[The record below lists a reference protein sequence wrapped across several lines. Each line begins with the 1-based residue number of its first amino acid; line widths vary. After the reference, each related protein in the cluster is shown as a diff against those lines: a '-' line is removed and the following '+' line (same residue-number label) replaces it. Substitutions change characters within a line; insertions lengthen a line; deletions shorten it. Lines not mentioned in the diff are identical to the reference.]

1 MSVVHLEKKSW
12 NSYNKRT
19 QNNCVKGGKM
29 LMNKTREK
37 FVQQKVAGTYVL
49 TGSLHSGK
57 TSTAKIFARA
67 VNCLN
72 PINEEPCNECEICI
86 DTLNDNIMDIVEIDA
101 ASNNSVDDIRELRE
115 SVKYTPS
122 KAKYK
127 VYIIDEV
134 HMLSQGAFNALLKTL
149 EEPPSYVIFIL
160 ATTEPHKIPATILS
174 RCQRFDFKRVSSKDI
189 ADRMSYICEKENI
202 QAEDKALSLIARN
215 SQGALRDALSILDQ
229 CMSFGNDKIEYN
241 DVIELLGTVNID
253 ELFQLS
259 QSIIDEDTK
268 KSLQILNEFIIWGK
282 DIRNLINDLIDHF
295 RNLMVCKVS
304 KDLDEII
311 SLPEESIERLKEQSK
326 TININDLIR
335 ILNILSETQDSM
347 KSSSNTRILAEV
359 TMMKIAQPMFDESKE
374 ALIKR
379 IENLEKII
387 ESGNIKVV
395 TVQNESEINTV
406 PQRVQVDE
414 PQERK
419 EDIVYEEVKS
429 EDVKLVESSWKK
441 VIQKIKEDKKLSI
454 AALLREVSSFNVK
467 DNILYLIFNDNF
479 SFARSR
485 LNSKETIDY
494 IESIIRE
501 ILNRSFNIQIY
512 LKSEVTSLNLQEE
525 VTKVDKGLE
534 ILEDIVN
541 KDILEIKDSIEK

>member
-1 MSVVHLEKKSW
+1 MHKALYRVYRPKTFEDVVGQEHIVKTLKNQIK
-12 NSYNKRT
+12 
-19 QNNCVKGGKM
+19 NNNIGHAYLFSG
-29 LMNKTREK
+29 TR
-37 FVQQKVAGTYVL
+37 GT
-49 TGSLHSGK
+49 GK

-259 QSIIDEDTK
+259 QYIIDEDTK

-419 EDIVYEEVKS
+419 EDVVYEEVKS

-441 VIQKIKEDKKLSI
+441 VVQKIKEDKKLSI

-512 LKSEVTSLNLQEE
+512 LKSEVASLNLQEE
-525 VTKVDKGLE
+525 GTKIDKGVE

>member
-1 MSVVHLEKKSW
+1 MHKALYRVYRPKTFEDVVGQEHIVKTLKNQIK
-12 NSYNKRT
+12 
-19 QNNCVKGGKM
+19 NNNIGHAYLFSG
-29 LMNKTREK
+29 TR
-37 FVQQKVAGTYVL
+37 GT
-49 TGSLHSGK
+49 GK

-429 EDVKLVESSWKK
+429 EDVKLVESSWNK

>member
-1 MSVVHLEKKSW
+1 MHKALYRVYRPKTFGDVVGQEHIVKTLKNQIK
-12 NSYNKRT
+12 
-19 QNNCVKGGKM
+19 NNNIGHAYLFSG
-29 LMNKTREK
+29 TR
-37 FVQQKVAGTYVL
+37 GT
-49 TGSLHSGK
+49 GK

-189 ADRMSYICEKENI
+189 ASRMSYICKKENI
-202 QAEDKALSLIARN
+202 EAEEKALSLIARN

-229 CMSFGNDKIEYN
+229 CMSFGNEKIEYN

-253 ELFQLS
+253 ELFELS
-259 QSIIDEDTK
+259 QSIIDENTK
-268 KSLQILNEFIIWGK
+268 KSLEILNEFIIWGK

-304 KDLDEII
+304 KDLYEII
-311 SLPEESIERLKEQSK
+311 SLPEESIERLKEQSQYV
-326 TININDLIR
+326 NINDLIR

-359 TMMKIAQPMFDESKE
+359 TIMKIAQPMFDESKE

-379 IENLEKII
+379 IENLEEKI
-387 ESGNIKVV
+387 ESGNIKVS
-395 TVQNESEINTV
+395 TVQIEQSKDVKSQIIEDDKVEEN
-406 PQRVQVDE
+406 
-414 PQERK
+414 K
-419 EDIVYEEVKS
+419 EDVAYEEVKS
-429 EDVKLVESSWKK
+429 EDVRLVESSWKK
-441 VIQKIKEDKKLSI
+441 VTQKIKDDRKLSI
-454 AALLREVSSFNVK
+454 AALLKEVNTFNVK

-485 LNSKETIDY
+485 LNSKDTIEY
-494 IESIIRE
+494 VESIIRE
-501 ILNRSFNIQIY
+501 VLNRSFNIQIY
-512 LKSEVTSLNLQEE
+512 LKSEVASLNLSETINKADE
-525 VTKVDKGLE
+525 GEE
-534 ILEDIVN
+534 ILKNIVN

>member
-1 MSVVHLEKKSW
+1 MHKALYRVYRPKTFGDVVGQEHIVKTLKNQIK
-12 NSYNKRT
+12 
-19 QNNCVKGGKM
+19 NNNIGHAYLFSG
-29 LMNKTREK
+29 TR
-37 FVQQKVAGTYVL
+37 GT
-49 TGSLHSGK
+49 GK

-189 ADRMSYICEKENI
+189 ASRMSYICKKENI
-202 QAEDKALSLIARN
+202 EAEEKALSLIARN

-229 CMSFGNDKIEYN
+229 CMSFGNEKIEYN

-253 ELFQLS
+253 ELFELS
-259 QSIIDEDTK
+259 QSIIDENTK
-268 KSLQILNEFIIWGK
+268 KSLEILNEFIIWGK

-311 SLPEESIERLKEQSK
+311 SLPEESIERLKEQSQNV
-326 TININDLIR
+326 NINDLIR

-441 VIQKIKEDKKLSI
+441 VTQKIKDDRKLSI
-454 AALLREVSSFNVK
+454 AALLKEVNTFNVK

-485 LNSKETIDY
+485 LNSKDTIEY
-494 IESIIRE
+494 VESIIRE
-501 ILNRSFNIQIY
+501 VLNRSFNIQIY
-512 LKSEVTSLNLQEE
+512 LKSEVASLNLSETINKADE
-525 VTKVDKGLE
+525 GEE
-534 ILEDIVN
+534 ILKNIVN

>member
-1 MSVVHLEKKSW
+1 MHKALYRVYRPKTFEDVVGQEHIVKTLKNQIK
-12 NSYNKRT
+12 
-19 QNNCVKGGKM
+19 NNNIGHAYLFSG
-29 LMNKTREK
+29 TR
-37 FVQQKVAGTYVL
+37 GT
-49 TGSLHSGK
+49 GK

-541 KDILEIKDSIEK
+541 KDILGIKDSIEK

>member
-1 MSVVHLEKKSW
+1 MHKALYRVYRPKTFEDVVGQEHIVKTLKNQIK
-12 NSYNKRT
+12 
-19 QNNCVKGGKM
+19 NNNIGHAYLFSG
-29 LMNKTREK
+29 TR
-37 FVQQKVAGTYVL
+37 GT
-49 TGSLHSGK
+49 GK

-395 TVQNESEINTV
+395 TVQNESEINTS

>member
-1 MSVVHLEKKSW
+1 MHKALYRVYRPKTFGDVVGQEHIVKTLKNQIK
-12 NSYNKRT
+12 
-19 QNNCVKGGKM
+19 NNNIGHAYLFSG
-29 LMNKTREK
+29 TR
-37 FVQQKVAGTYVL
+37 GT
-49 TGSLHSGK
+49 GK

-189 ADRMSYICEKENI
+189 ASRMSYICKKENI
-202 QAEDKALSLIARN
+202 EAEEKALSLIARN

-229 CMSFGNDKIEYN
+229 CMSFGNEKIEYN

-253 ELFQLS
+253 ELFELS
-259 QSIIDEDTK
+259 QSIIDENTK
-268 KSLQILNEFIIWGK
+268 KSLEILNEFVIWGK

-311 SLPEESIERLKEQSK
+311 SLPEESIERLKEQSQNV
-326 TININDLIR
+326 NINDLIR

-359 TMMKIAQPMFDESKE
+359 TIMKIAQPMFDESKE

-379 IENLEKII
+379 IENLEEKI
-387 ESGNIKVV
+387 ESGNIKVS
-395 TVQNESEINTV
+395 TVQI
-406 PQRVQVDE
+406 E
-414 PQERK
+414 PSKDVKSQIIEHDKVEENK
-419 EDIVYEEVKS
+419 EDVVYEEVKS
-429 EDVKLVESSWKK
+429 EDVRLVESSWKK
-441 VIQKIKEDKKLSI
+441 ITQKIKDDRKLSI
-454 AALLREVSSFNVK
+454 AALLKEVNTFNVK

-485 LNSKETIDY
+485 LNSKDTIEY
-494 IESIIRE
+494 VESVIRE
-501 ILNRSFNIQIY
+501 VLNRSFNIQIY
-512 LKSEVTSLNLQEE
+512 LKSEVASLNLSETSNKADE
-525 VTKVDKGLE
+525 GEE
-534 ILEDIVN
+534 ILKNIVN

>member
-1 MSVVHLEKKSW
+1 MHKALYRVYRPKTFGDVVGQEHIVKTLKNQIK
-12 NSYNKRT
+12 
-19 QNNCVKGGKM
+19 NNNIGHAYLFSG
-29 LMNKTREK
+29 TR
-37 FVQQKVAGTYVL
+37 GT
-49 TGSLHSGK
+49 GK

-189 ADRMSYICEKENI
+189 ASRMSYICKKENI
-202 QAEDKALSLIARN
+202 EAEEKALSLIARN

-229 CMSFGNDKIEYN
+229 CMSFGNEKIEYN

-253 ELFQLS
+253 ELFELS
-259 QSIIDEDTK
+259 QSIIDENTK
-268 KSLQILNEFIIWGK
+268 KSLEVLNEFIIWGK

-311 SLPEESIERLKEQSK
+311 SLPEESIERLKEQSQNV
-326 TININDLIR
+326 NINDLIR

-359 TMMKIAQPMFDESKE
+359 TIMKIAQPMFDESKE

-379 IENLEKII
+379 IENLEEKI
-387 ESGNIKVV
+387 ESGNIKVS
-395 TVQNESEINTV
+395 TVQIEQSKDVKSQIIEDDKVEEN
-406 PQRVQVDE
+406 
-414 PQERK
+414 K
-419 EDIVYEEVKS
+419 EDVAYEEVKS
-429 EDVKLVESSWKK
+429 EDVRLVESSWKK
-441 VIQKIKEDKKLSI
+441 VTQKIKDDRKLSI
-454 AALLREVSSFNVK
+454 AALLKEVNTFNVK

-485 LNSKETIDY
+485 LNSKDTIEY
-494 IESIIRE
+494 VESIIRE
-501 ILNRSFNIQIY
+501 VLNRSFNIQIY
-512 LKSEVTSLNLQEE
+512 LKSEVASLNLSETINKADE
-525 VTKVDKGLE
+525 GEE
-534 ILEDIVN
+534 ILKNIVN

>member
-1 MSVVHLEKKSW
+1 MHKALYRVYRPKTFEDVVGQEHIVKTLKNQIK
-12 NSYNKRT
+12 
-19 QNNCVKGGKM
+19 NNNIGHEYLFSG
-29 LMNKTREK
+29 TR
-37 FVQQKVAGTYVL
+37 GT
-49 TGSLHSGK
+49 GK

>member
-1 MSVVHLEKKSW
+1 MHKALYRVYRPKTFEDVVGQEHIVKTLKNQIK
-12 NSYNKRT
+12 
-19 QNNCVKGGKM
+19 NNNIGHAYLFSG
-29 LMNKTREK
+29 TR
-37 FVQQKVAGTYVL
+37 GT
-49 TGSLHSGK
+49 GK

-241 DVIELLGTVNID
+241 DVIELLGTLNID

-311 SLPEESIERLKEQSK
+311 SLPEESIERLKNQAEN
-326 TININDLIR
+326 ININDLIR

-512 LKSEVTSLNLQEE
+512 LKSEVTSLNLQEG

-541 KDILEIKDSIEK
+541 KDILEIKDSIER

>member
-1 MSVVHLEKKSW
+1 MHKALYRVYRPKTFEDVVGQEHIVKTLKNQIK
-12 NSYNKRT
+12 
-19 QNNCVKGGKM
+19 NNNIGHAYLFSG
-29 LMNKTREK
+29 TR
-37 FVQQKVAGTYVL
+37 GT
-49 TGSLHSGK
+49 GK

-395 TVQNESEINTV
+395 TVQNESEKNTT

>member
-1 MSVVHLEKKSW
+1 MHKALYRVYRPKTFEDVVGQEHIVKTLKNQIK
-12 NSYNKRT
+12 
-19 QNNCVKGGKM
+19 NNNIGHAYLFSG
-29 LMNKTREK
+29 TR
-37 FVQQKVAGTYVL
+37 GT
-49 TGSLHSGK
+49 GK

-395 TVQNESEINTV
+395 TVQSESETNIV
-406 PQRVQVDE
+406 PQNEQPDE

-419 EDIVYEEVKS
+419 EDVVYEEVKS

-441 VIQKIKEDKKLSI
+441 VVQKIKEDKKLSI

-512 LKSEVTSLNLQEE
+512 LKSEVASLNLQEE
-525 VTKVDKGLE
+525 GTKIDKGVE

>member
-1 MSVVHLEKKSW
+1 MVVKYMYQALYRKYRPSTFEDVNGQKNIIQTLS
-12 NSYNKRT
+12 NAIINNKLSHAYLFSGPR
-19 QNNCVKGGKM
+19 
-29 LMNKTREK
+29 
-37 FVQQKVAGTYVL
+37 GT
-49 TGSLHSGK
+49 GK
-57 TSTAKIFARA
+57 TSIAKIIAKVINCENRDGITPCNKC
-67 VNCLN
+67 VNCTQN
-72 PINEEPCNECEICI
+72 
-86 DTLNDNIMDIVEIDA
+86 TGDIIEIDA
-101 ASNNSVDDIRELRE
+101 ASNNGVDEIRELKNKINL
-115 SVKYTPS
+115 VPTFG
-122 KAKYK
+122 KYK
-127 VYIIDEV
+127 IYIIDEV
-134 HMLSQGAFNALLKTL
+134 HMLTISAFNALLKTL
-149 EEPPSYVIFIL
+149 EEPPKHVIFIL

-174 RCQRFDFKRVSSKDI
+174 RCQRFDFKRISSNDI

-229 CMSFGNDKIEYN
+229 CMSFWNDNTEYN

-253 ELFQLS
+253 ELFELS
-259 QSIIDEDTK
+259 QAIIDENTK

-311 SLPEESIERLKEQSK
+311 TLPEESIERLKKQSENV
-326 TININDLIR
+326 NINDLIR

-359 TMMKIAQPMFDESKE
+359 TMMKIAQPLFDESKE

>member
-1 MSVVHLEKKSW
+1 MHKALYRVYRPKTFEDVVGQEHIVKTLKNQIK
-12 NSYNKRT
+12 
-19 QNNCVKGGKM
+19 NNNIGHAYLFSG
-29 LMNKTREK
+29 TR
-37 FVQQKVAGTYVL
+37 GT
-49 TGSLHSGK
+49 GK

-72 PINEEPCNECEICI
+72 PINEEPCNECEICV

-189 ADRMSYICEKENI
+189 ANRMAYICEKENI
-202 QAEDKALSLIARN
+202 RAEEKALNLIARN

-229 CMSFGNDKIEYN
+229 CMSFGNEKIEYN

-253 ELFQLS
+253 ELFELS
-259 QSIIDEDTK
+259 QAIIGEDTK

-304 KDLDEII
+304 RELDEII
-311 SLPEESIERLKEQSK
+311 SLPEESIERLKEQAK

-359 TMMKIAQPMFDESKE
+359 TIMKIAQPMFDESKE

-379 IENLEKII
+379 IENLEQII
-387 ESGNIKVV
+387 ESGNIKIV
-395 TVQNESEINTV
+395 TVQGESGEGMKYDDE
-406 PQRVQVDE
+406 QVSN
-414 PQERK
+414 QEEK
-419 EDIVYEEVKS
+419 QDIVYEEVKS

-441 VIQKIKEDKKLSI
+441 IIQKIKDDKKPSI
-454 AALLREVSSFNVK
+454 YALLKEVSGFYIKENSLF
-467 DNILYLIFNDNF
+467 IIFNDNF

-485 LNSKETIDY
+485 LSSEETIKY
-494 IESIIRE
+494 VEQVIRE
-501 ILNRSFNIQIY
+501 VLNRSFHLKIY
-512 LKSEVTSLNLQEE
+512 LKSEIASMNLEETSSKSDEGE
-525 VTKVDKGLE
+525 E
-534 ILEDIVN
+534 ILKGIVEES
-541 KDILEIKDSIEK
+541 ILEVKDSIEK

>member
-1 MSVVHLEKKSW
+1 MHKALYRVYRPKTFGDVVGQEHIVKTLKNQIK
-12 NSYNKRT
+12 
-19 QNNCVKGGKM
+19 NNNIGHAYLFSG
-29 LMNKTREK
+29 TR
-37 FVQQKVAGTYVL
+37 GT
-49 TGSLHSGK
+49 GK

-189 ADRMSYICEKENI
+189 ASRMSYICKKENI
-202 QAEDKALSLIARN
+202 EAEEKALSLIARN

-229 CMSFGNDKIEYN
+229 CMSFGNEKIEYN

-253 ELFQLS
+253 ELFELS
-259 QSIIDEDTK
+259 QSIIDENTK
-268 KSLQILNEFIIWGK
+268 KSLEILNEFIIWGK

-311 SLPEESIERLKEQSK
+311 SLPEESIERLKEQSQYV
-326 TININDLIR
+326 NINDLIR

-359 TMMKIAQPMFDESKE
+359 TIMKIAQPMFDESKE

-379 IENLEKII
+379 IENLEEKI
-387 ESGNIKVV
+387 ESGNIKIS
-395 TVQNESEINTV
+395 TVQIEQSKDVKSQIIEDDKVEEN
-406 PQRVQVDE
+406 
-414 PQERK
+414 K
-419 EDIVYEEVKS
+419 EDVAYEEVKS
-429 EDVKLVESSWKK
+429 EDVRLVESSWKK
-441 VIQKIKEDKKLSI
+441 ITQKIKDDRKLSV
-454 AALLREVSSFNVK
+454 AALLKEVNTFNVK

-485 LNSKETIDY
+485 LNSKDTIEY
-494 IESIIRE
+494 VESIIRE
-501 ILNRSFNIQIY
+501 VLNRSFNIQIY
-512 LKSEVTSLNLQEE
+512 LKSEVASLNLSETINKADE
-525 VTKVDKGLE
+525 GEE
-534 ILEDIVN
+534 ILKNIVN

>member
-1 MSVVHLEKKSW
+1 MHKALYRVYRPKTFGDVVGQEHIVKTLKNQIK
-12 NSYNKRT
+12 
-19 QNNCVKGGKM
+19 NNNIGHAYLFSG
-29 LMNKTREK
+29 TR
-37 FVQQKVAGTYVL
+37 GT
-49 TGSLHSGK
+49 GK

-189 ADRMSYICEKENI
+189 ASRMSYICKKENI
-202 QAEDKALSLIARN
+202 EAEEKALSLIARN

-229 CMSFGNDKIEYN
+229 CMSFGNEKIEYN

-253 ELFQLS
+253 ELFELS
-259 QSIIDEDTK
+259 QSIIDENTK
-268 KSLQILNEFIIWGK
+268 KSLEILNEFIIWGK

-311 SLPEESIERLKEQSK
+311 SLPEESIERLKEQSQNV
-326 TININDLIR
+326 NINDLIR

-347 KSSSNTRILAEV
+347 KSSSNTRILAEA
-359 TMMKIAQPMFDESKE
+359 TIMKIAQPMFDESKE

-379 IENLEKII
+379 IENLEEKI
-387 ESGNIKVV
+387 ESGNIKVS
-395 TVQNESEINTV
+395 TVQIEQSKDVKSQIIEDNKVEEN
-406 PQRVQVDE
+406 
-414 PQERK
+414 K
-419 EDIVYEEVKS
+419 EDVAYEEVKS
-429 EDVKLVESSWKK
+429 EDVRLVESSWKK
-441 VIQKIKEDKKLSI
+441 VTQKIKDDRKLSI
-454 AALLREVSSFNVK
+454 AALLKEVNTFNVK

-485 LNSKETIDY
+485 LNSKDTIEY
-494 IESIIRE
+494 VESIIRE
-501 ILNRSFNIQIY
+501 VLNRSFNIQIY
-512 LKSEVTSLNLQEE
+512 LKSEVASLNLSETINKADE
-525 VTKVDKGLE
+525 GEE
-534 ILEDIVN
+534 ILKNIVN

>member
-1 MSVVHLEKKSW
+1 MHKALYRVYRPKTFGDVVGQEHIVKTLKNQIK
-12 NSYNKRT
+12 
-19 QNNCVKGGKM
+19 NNNIGHAYLFSG
-29 LMNKTREK
+29 TR
-37 FVQQKVAGTYVL
+37 GT
-49 TGSLHSGK
+49 GK

-189 ADRMSYICEKENI
+189 ASRMSYICKKENI
-202 QAEDKALSLIARN
+202 EAEEKALSLIARN

-229 CMSFGNDKIEYN
+229 CISFGNEKIEYN

-253 ELFQLS
+253 ELFELS
-259 QSIIDEDTK
+259 QSIIDENTK
-268 KSLQILNEFIIWGK
+268 KSLEILNEFIIWGK

-311 SLPEESIERLKEQSK
+311 SLPEESIERLKEQSQNV
-326 TININDLIR
+326 NINDLIR

-359 TMMKIAQPMFDESKE
+359 TIMKIAQPMFDESKE

-379 IENLEKII
+379 IENLEEKI
-387 ESGNIKVV
+387 ESGNIKVS
-395 TVQNESEINTV
+395 TVQIEQSKDVKSQIIEDDKVEEN
-406 PQRVQVDE
+406 
-414 PQERK
+414 K
-419 EDIVYEEVKS
+419 EDVAYEEVKS
-429 EDVKLVESSWKK
+429 EDVRLVESSWKK
-441 VIQKIKEDKKLSI
+441 VTQKIKDDRKLSV
-454 AALLREVSSFNVK
+454 AALLKEVNTFNVK

-485 LNSKETIDY
+485 LNSKDTIEY
-494 IESIIRE
+494 VESIIRE
-501 ILNRSFNIQIY
+501 VLNRSFNIQIY
-512 LKSEVTSLNLQEE
+512 LKSEVASLNLSETINKADE
-525 VTKVDKGLE
+525 GEE
-534 ILEDIVN
+534 ILKNIVN

>member
-1 MSVVHLEKKSW
+1 MHKALYRVYRPKTFEDVVGQEHIVKTLKNQIK
-12 NSYNKRT
+12 
-19 QNNCVKGGKM
+19 NNNIGHAYLFSG
-29 LMNKTREK
+29 TR
-37 FVQQKVAGTYVL
+37 GT
-49 TGSLHSGK
+49 GK

-72 PINEEPCNECEICI
+72 PTNEEPCNECEICT

-189 ADRMSYICEKENI
+189 ASRMAYICKKENI
-202 QAEDKALSLIARN
+202 DAEDKALSLIARN

-229 CMSFGNDKIEYN
+229 CMSFGNEKIEYN

-253 ELFQLS
+253 ELFELS
-259 QSIIDEDTK
+259 QAILDENTK

-311 SLPEESIERLKEQSK
+311 SLPEESIERLKNQAEN
-326 TININDLIR
+326 ININDLIR

-359 TMMKIAQPMFDESKE
+359 TMMKIAQPMFYESKE

-379 IENLEKII
+379 IENLEQII
-387 ESGNIKVV
+387 ESGNIKIV
-395 TVQNESEINTV
+395 TVQNESNENLV
-406 PQRVQVDE
+406 PQDINVDNT
-414 PQERK
+414 QE
-419 EDIVYEEVKS
+419 EVENVVYENVKS
-429 EDVKLVESSWKK
+429 EDVSLVESSWKK
-441 VIQKIKEDKKLSI
+441 IIQKIKDDRKPSI
-454 AALLREVSSFNVK
+454 YALLKEVNSFNVK

-485 LNSKETIDY
+485 LSSQDTIKY
-494 IESIIRE
+494 VESVIRE
-501 ILNRSFNIQIY
+501 VINRSFNIQIY
-512 LKSEVTSLNLQEE
+512 LKSEVANLNLEE
-525 VTKVDKGLE
+525 TSNKVDEGEE
-534 ILEDIVN
+534 ILKKIVD
-541 KDILEIKDSIEK
+541 KDILEVKESIEK

>member
-1 MSVVHLEKKSW
+1 MHKALYRVYRPKTFGDVVGQEHIVKTLKNQIK
-12 NSYNKRT
+12 
-19 QNNCVKGGKM
+19 NNNIGHAYLFSG
-29 LMNKTREK
+29 TR
-37 FVQQKVAGTYVL
+37 GT
-49 TGSLHSGK
+49 GK

-189 ADRMSYICEKENI
+189 ASRMSYICKKENI
-202 QAEDKALSLIARN
+202 EAEEKALSLIARN

-229 CMSFGNDKIEYN
+229 CMSFGNEKIEYN

-253 ELFQLS
+253 ELFELS
-259 QSIIDEDTK
+259 QSIIDENTK
-268 KSLQILNEFIIWGK
+268 KSLEILNEFIIWGK

-311 SLPEESIERLKEQSK
+311 SLPEESIERLKEQSQYV
-326 TININDLIR
+326 NINDLIR

-359 TMMKIAQPMFDESKE
+359 TIMKIAQPMFDESKE

-379 IENLEKII
+379 IENLEEKI
-387 ESGNIKVV
+387 ESGNIKVS
-395 TVQNESEINTV
+395 TVQIEQSKDVKSQIIEDDKVEEN
-406 PQRVQVDE
+406 
-414 PQERK
+414 K
-419 EDIVYEEVKS
+419 EDVAYEEVKS
-429 EDVKLVESSWKK
+429 EDVRLVESSWKK
-441 VIQKIKEDKKLSI
+441 ITQKIKDDRKLSV
-454 AALLREVSSFNVK
+454 AALLKEVNTFNVK

-485 LNSKETIDY
+485 LNSKDTIEY
-494 IESIIRE
+494 VESIIRSV
-501 ILNRSFNIQIY
+501 LNRSFNIQIY
-512 LKSEVTSLNLQEE
+512 LKSEVASLNLSETINKADE
-525 VTKVDKGLE
+525 GEE
-534 ILEDIVN
+534 ILKNIVN

>member
-1 MSVVHLEKKSW
+1 MHKALYRVYRPKTFGDVVGQEHIVKTLKNQIK
-12 NSYNKRT
+12 
-19 QNNCVKGGKM
+19 NNNIGHAYLFSG
-29 LMNKTREK
+29 TR
-37 FVQQKVAGTYVL
+37 GT
-49 TGSLHSGK
+49 GK

-189 ADRMSYICEKENI
+189 ASRMSYICKKENI
-202 QAEDKALSLIARN
+202 EAEEKALSLIARN

-229 CMSFGNDKIEYN
+229 CISFGNEKIEYN

-253 ELFQLS
+253 ELFELS
-259 QSIIDEDTK
+259 QSIIDENTK
-268 KSLQILNEFIIWGK
+268 KSLEILNEFIIWGK

-311 SLPEESIERLKEQSK
+311 SLPEESIERLKEQSQNV
-326 TININDLIR
+326 NINDLIR

-359 TMMKIAQPMFDESKE
+359 TIMKIAQPMFDESKE

-379 IENLEKII
+379 IENLEEKI
-387 ESGNIKVV
+387 ESENIKVS
-395 TVQNESEINTV
+395 TVQIEQSKDVKSQIIEDNKVEEN
-406 PQRVQVDE
+406 
-414 PQERK
+414 K
-419 EDIVYEEVKS
+419 EDVAYEEVKS
-429 EDVKLVESSWKK
+429 EDVRLVESSWKK
-441 VIQKIKEDKKLSI
+441 ITQKIKDDRKLSV
-454 AALLREVSSFNVK
+454 AALLKEVNTFNVK

-485 LNSKETIDY
+485 LNSKETIEY

-501 ILNRSFNIQIY
+501 VLNRSFNIQIY
-512 LKSEVTSLNLQEE
+512 LKSEVASLNLSETINKADE
-525 VTKVDKGLE
+525 GEE
-534 ILEDIVN
+534 ILKNIVN

>member
-1 MSVVHLEKKSW
+1 MHKALYRVYRPKTFEDVVGQEHIVKTLKNQIR
-12 NSYNKRT
+12 NSNIGHAYLFS
-19 QNNCVKGGKM
+19 G
-29 LMNKTREK
+29 TR
-37 FVQQKVAGTYVL
+37 GT
-49 TGSLHSGK
+49 GK

-72 PINEEPCNECEICI
+72 SNDEEPCNECEICV

-189 ADRMSYICEKENI
+189 ANRMAYICEKENI
-202 QAEDKALSLIARN
+202 QAEEKALSLIARN

-229 CMSFGNDKIEYN
+229 CMSFGNEIIEYN

-253 ELFQLS
+253 ELFELS
-259 QSIIDEDTK
+259 QAIIDENTK
-268 KSLQILNEFIIWGK
+268 KTLQILNEFIIWGK
-282 DIRNLINDLIDHF
+282 DIRNLINDLIDQF

-311 SLPEESIERLKEQSK
+311 SLPEENIEKLKEQAK

-379 IENLEKII
+379 IENLEQTV

-395 TVQNESEINTV
+395 AVQNESKSSLNNIN
-406 PQRVQVDE
+406 E
-414 PQERK
+414 KLNNQE
-419 EDIVYEEVKS
+419 EEQDIIYEEVKS
-429 EDVKLVESSWKK
+429 EDVKLVEASWKK
-441 VIQKIKEDKKLSI
+441 IIGKIKDDKKPSI
-454 AALLREVSSFNVK
+454 YALLKEVSSFYVK
-467 DNILYLIFNDNF
+467 ENALFIIFNDNF

-485 LNSKETIDY
+485 LSSEETIKY
-494 IESIIRE
+494 VEQVIRE
-501 ILNRSFNIQIY
+501 VLNRSFHLKIY
-512 LKSEVTSLNLQEE
+512 LKSEIASMNLEE
-525 VTKVDKGLE
+525 TNSKSDEGEE
-534 ILEDIVN
+534 ILKGIVN
-541 KDILEIKDSIEK
+541 ENILEVKDSIEK

>member
-1 MSVVHLEKKSW
+1 MHKALYRVYRPKTFEDVVGQEHIVKTLKNQIR
-12 NSYNKRT
+12 NSNIGHAYLFS
-19 QNNCVKGGKM
+19 G
-29 LMNKTREK
+29 TR
-37 FVQQKVAGTYVL
+37 GT
-49 TGSLHSGK
+49 GK

-72 PINEEPCNECEICI
+72 SIDEEPCNECEICV

-189 ADRMSYICEKENI
+189 ANRMAYICEKENI
-202 QAEDKALSLIARN
+202 QAEEKALSLIARN

-229 CMSFGNDKIEYN
+229 CMSFENEMIEYN

-253 ELFQLS
+253 ELFELS
-259 QSIIDEDTK
+259 QAIIDENTK
-268 KSLQILNEFIIWGK
+268 KTLQILNEFIIWGK

-379 IENLEKII
+379 IENLEQII

-395 TVQNESEINTV
+395 TVQNEHESSSNNKNQKINN
-406 PQRVQVDE
+406 
-414 PQERK
+414 QEEK
-419 EDIVYEEVKS
+419 QDIIYEEVKS
-429 EDVKLVESSWKK
+429 EDVKLVELSWKK
-441 VIQKIKEDKKLSI
+441 IIQKIKDDKKPSI
-454 AALLREVSSFNVK
+454 YALLKEVSSFYVK
-467 DNILYLIFNDNF
+467 ENSLFIIFNDNF

-485 LNSKETIDY
+485 LSSEETIKY
-494 IESIIRE
+494 VERVIRE
-501 ILNRSFNIQIY
+501 VLNRSFHLKIY
-512 LKSEVTSLNLQEE
+512 LKSEIANMNLEETSSKSDEGE
-525 VTKVDKGLE
+525 E
-534 ILEDIVN
+534 ILKGIVN
-541 KDILEIKDSIEK
+541 ENILEVKDSIEK

>member
-1 MSVVHLEKKSW
+1 MHKALYRVYRPKTFGDVVGQEHIVKTLKNQIK
-12 NSYNKRT
+12 
-19 QNNCVKGGKM
+19 NNNIGHAYLFSG
-29 LMNKTREK
+29 TR
-37 FVQQKVAGTYVL
+37 GT
-49 TGSLHSGK
+49 GK

-189 ADRMSYICEKENI
+189 ASRMSYICKKENI
-202 QAEDKALSLIARN
+202 EAEEKALSLIARN

-229 CMSFGNDKIEYN
+229 CMSFGNEKIEYN

-253 ELFQLS
+253 ELFELS
-259 QSIIDEDTK
+259 QSIIDENTK
-268 KSLQILNEFIIWGK
+268 KSLEILNEFIIWGK

-311 SLPEESIERLKEQSK
+311 SLPEESIERLKEQSQNV
-326 TININDLIR
+326 NINDLIR

-359 TMMKIAQPMFDESKE
+359 TIMKIAQPMFDESKE

-379 IENLEKII
+379 IENLEEKI
-387 ESGNIKVV
+387 ESGNIKVS
-395 TVQNESEINTV
+395 TVQIEQSKDVKSQII
-406 PQRVQVDE
+406 
-414 PQERK
+414 
-419 EDIVYEEVKS
+419 EDDKVEVAYEEVKS
-429 EDVKLVESSWKK
+429 EDVRLVELSWKK
-441 VIQKIKEDKKLSI
+441 VTQKIKDDRKLSI
-454 AALLREVSSFNVK
+454 AALLKEVNTFNVK

-485 LNSKETIDY
+485 LNSKDTIEY
-494 IESIIRE
+494 VESIIRE
-501 ILNRSFNIQIY
+501 VLKRSFNIQIY
-512 LKSEVTSLNLQEE
+512 LKSEVASLNLSETINKADE
-525 VTKVDKGLE
+525 GEE
-534 ILEDIVN
+534 ILKNIVN

>member
-1 MSVVHLEKKSW
+1 MHKALYRVYRPKTFGDVVGQEHIVKTLKNQIK
-12 NSYNKRT
+12 
-19 QNNCVKGGKM
+19 NNNIGHAYLFSG
-29 LMNKTREK
+29 TR
-37 FVQQKVAGTYVL
+37 GT
-49 TGSLHSGK
+49 GK

-189 ADRMSYICEKENI
+189 ASRMSYICKKENI
-202 QAEDKALSLIARN
+202 EAEEKALSLIARN

-229 CMSFGNDKIEYN
+229 CISFGNEKIEYN

-253 ELFQLS
+253 ELFELS
-259 QSIIDEDTK
+259 QSIIDENTK
-268 KSLQILNEFIIWGK
+268 KSLEILNEFIIWGK

-311 SLPEESIERLKEQSK
+311 SLPEESIERLKEQSQNV
-326 TININDLIR
+326 NINDLIR

-359 TMMKIAQPMFDESKE
+359 TIMKIAQPMFDESKE

-379 IENLEKII
+379 IENLEEKI
-387 ESGNIKVV
+387 ESGNIKVS
-395 TVQNESEINTV
+395 TVQIEQSKDVKSQIIEDDKVEEN
-406 PQRVQVDE
+406 
-414 PQERK
+414 K
-419 EDIVYEEVKS
+419 EDVAYEEVKS
-429 EDVKLVESSWKK
+429 EDVRLVESSWKK
-441 VIQKIKEDKKLSI
+441 ITQKIKDDRKLSI
-454 AALLREVSSFNVK
+454 AALLKEVNTFNVK

-485 LNSKETIDY
+485 LNSKDTIEY
-494 IESIIRE
+494 VESIIRE
-501 ILNRSFNIQIY
+501 VLNRSFNIQIY
-512 LKSEVTSLNLQEE
+512 LKSEVASLNLSETINKADE
-525 VTKVDKGLE
+525 GEE
-534 ILEDIVN
+534 ILKNIVN

>member
-1 MSVVHLEKKSW
+1 MHKALYRVYRPKTFGDVVGQEHIVKTLKNQIK
-12 NSYNKRT
+12 
-19 QNNCVKGGKM
+19 NNNIGHAYLFSG
-29 LMNKTREK
+29 TR
-37 FVQQKVAGTYVL
+37 GT
-49 TGSLHSGK
+49 GK

-174 RCQRFDFKRVSSKDI
+174 RCQRFDFKRVPSKDI
-189 ADRMSYICEKENI
+189 ASRMSYICKKENI
-202 QAEDKALSLIARN
+202 EAEEKALSLIARN

-229 CMSFGNDKIEYN
+229 CMSFGNEKIEYN

-253 ELFQLS
+253 ELFELS
-259 QSIIDEDTK
+259 QSIIDENTK
-268 KSLQILNEFIIWGK
+268 KSLEILNEFIIWGK

-311 SLPEESIERLKEQSK
+311 SLPEESIERLKEQSQNV
-326 TININDLIR
+326 NINDLIR

-359 TMMKIAQPMFDESKE
+359 TIMKIAQPMFDESKE

-379 IENLEKII
+379 IENLEEKI
-387 ESGNIKVV
+387 ESGNIKVS
-395 TVQNESEINTV
+395 TVQIEQSKDVKSQIIEDDKVEEN
-406 PQRVQVDE
+406 
-414 PQERK
+414 K
-419 EDIVYEEVKS
+419 EDVAYEEVKS
-429 EDVKLVESSWKK
+429 EDVRLVELSWKK
-441 VIQKIKEDKKLSI
+441 VTQKIKDDRKLSI
-454 AALLREVSSFNVK
+454 AALLKEVNTFNVK

-485 LNSKETIDY
+485 LNSKETIEY

-501 ILNRSFNIQIY
+501 VLNRSFNIQIY
-512 LKSEVTSLNLQEE
+512 LKSEVASLNLSETINKADE
-525 VTKVDKGLE
+525 GEE
-534 ILEDIVN
+534 ILKNIVN

>member
-1 MSVVHLEKKSW
+1 MHKALYRVYRPKTFEDVVGQEHIVKTLKNQIR
-12 NSYNKRT
+12 NSNIGHAYLFS
-19 QNNCVKGGKM
+19 G
-29 LMNKTREK
+29 TR
-37 FVQQKVAGTYVL
+37 GT
-49 TGSLHSGK
+49 GK

-72 PINEEPCNECEICI
+72 SNDEEPCNECEICV

-189 ADRMSYICEKENI
+189 ANRMAYICEKENI
-202 QAEDKALSLIARN
+202 QAEEKALSLIARN

-229 CMSFGNDKIEYN
+229 CMSFGNEIIEYN

-253 ELFQLS
+253 ELFELS
-259 QSIIDEDTK
+259 QSIIDENTK
-268 KSLQILNEFIIWGK
+268 KTLQILNEFIIWGK
-282 DIRNLINDLIDHF
+282 DIRNLINDLIDQF

-311 SLPEESIERLKEQSK
+311 SLPEENIEKLKEQAK

-379 IENLEKII
+379 IENLEQIV
-387 ESGNIKVV
+387 ENGNIKVV
-395 TVQNESEINTV
+395 AVQNESKSSLNNINEKLNNEEE
-406 PQRVQVDE
+406 Q
-414 PQERK
+414 
-419 EDIVYEEVKS
+419 DIIYEEVKS
-429 EDVKLVESSWKK
+429 EDVKLVEASWKK
-441 VIQKIKEDKKLSI
+441 IIGKIKDDKKPSI
-454 AALLREVSSFNVK
+454 YALLKEVSSFYVK
-467 DNILYLIFNDNF
+467 ENALFIIFNDNF

-485 LNSKETIDY
+485 LSSEETIKY
-494 IESIIRE
+494 VEQVIRE
-501 ILNRSFNIQIY
+501 VLNRSFHLKIY
-512 LKSEVTSLNLQEE
+512 LKSEIASMNLEE
-525 VTKVDKGLE
+525 TNSKSDEGEE
-534 ILEDIVN
+534 ILKGIVN
-541 KDILEIKDSIEK
+541 ENILEVKDSIEK

>member
-1 MSVVHLEKKSW
+1 MHKALSRVYRPKTFEDVVGQEHIVKTLKNQIK
-12 NSYNKRT
+12 
-19 QNNCVKGGKM
+19 NNNIGHAYLFSG
-29 LMNKTREK
+29 TR
-37 FVQQKVAGTYVL
+37 GT
-49 TGSLHSGK
+49 GK

>member
-1 MSVVHLEKKSW
+1 MHKALYRVYRPKTFEDVVGQEHIVKTLKNQIR
-12 NSYNKRT
+12 NSNIGHAYLFS
-19 QNNCVKGGKM
+19 G
-29 LMNKTREK
+29 TR
-37 FVQQKVAGTYVL
+37 GT
-49 TGSLHSGK
+49 GK

-72 PINEEPCNECEICI
+72 SNDEEPCNECEICV

-189 ADRMSYICEKENI
+189 ANRMAYICEKENI
-202 QAEDKALSLIARN
+202 QAEEKALSLIARN

-229 CMSFGNDKIEYN
+229 CMSFGNEIIEYN

-253 ELFQLS
+253 ELFELS
-259 QSIIDEDTK
+259 QAIIDENTK
-268 KSLQILNEFIIWGK
+268 KTLQILNEFIIWGK
-282 DIRNLINDLIDHF
+282 DIRNLINDLIDQF

-311 SLPEESIERLKEQSK
+311 SLPEENIEKLKEQAK

-379 IENLEKII
+379 IENLEQIV

-395 TVQNESEINTV
+395 AVQNESKSSLNNIN
-406 PQRVQVDE
+406 E
-414 PQERK
+414 KLNNQE
-419 EDIVYEEVKS
+419 EEQDIIYEEVKS
-429 EDVKLVESSWKK
+429 EDVKLVEASWKK
-441 VIQKIKEDKKLSI
+441 IIGKIKDDKKPSI
-454 AALLREVSSFNVK
+454 YALLKEVSSFYVK
-467 DNILYLIFNDNF
+467 ENALFIIFNDNF

-485 LNSKETIDY
+485 LSSEETIKY
-494 IESIIRE
+494 VEQVIRE
-501 ILNRSFNIQIY
+501 VLNRSFHLKIY
-512 LKSEVTSLNLQEE
+512 LKSEIASMNLEE
-525 VTKVDKGLE
+525 TNSKSDEGEE
-534 ILEDIVN
+534 ILKGIVN
-541 KDILEIKDSIEK
+541 ENILEVKDSIEK

>member
-1 MSVVHLEKKSW
+1 MHKALYRVYRPKTFEDVVGQEHIVKTLKNQIK
-12 NSYNKRT
+12 
-19 QNNCVKGGKM
+19 NNNIGHAYLFSG
-29 LMNKTREK
+29 TR
-37 FVQQKVAGTYVL
+37 GT
-49 TGSLHSGK
+49 GK

-311 SLPEESIERLKEQSK
+311 YLPEESIERLKEQSK

>member
-1 MSVVHLEKKSW
+1 MHKALYRVYRPKTFGDVVGQEHIVKTLKNQIK
-12 NSYNKRT
+12 
-19 QNNCVKGGKM
+19 NNNIGHAYLFSG
-29 LMNKTREK
+29 TR
-37 FVQQKVAGTYVL
+37 GT
-49 TGSLHSGK
+49 GK

-189 ADRMSYICEKENI
+189 ASRMSYICKKENI
-202 QAEDKALSLIARN
+202 EAEEKALSLIARN

-229 CMSFGNDKIEYN
+229 CMSFGNEKIEYN

-253 ELFQLS
+253 ELFELS
-259 QSIIDEDTK
+259 QSIIDENTK
-268 KSLQILNEFIIWGK
+268 KSLEILNEFIIWGK

-311 SLPEESIERLKEQSK
+311 SLPEESIERLKEQSQYV
-326 TININDLIR
+326 NINDLIR

-359 TMMKIAQPMFDESKE
+359 TIMKIAQPMFDESKE

-379 IENLEKII
+379 IENLEEKI
-387 ESGNIKVV
+387 ESGNIKIS
-395 TVQNESEINTV
+395 TVQIEQSKDVKSQIIEDDKVEEN
-406 PQRVQVDE
+406 
-414 PQERK
+414 K
-419 EDIVYEEVKS
+419 EDVAYEEVKS
-429 EDVKLVESSWKK
+429 EDVRLVESSWKK
-441 VIQKIKEDKKLSI
+441 ITQKIKDDRKLSV
-454 AALLREVSSFNVK
+454 AALLKEVNTFNVK

-485 LNSKETIDY
+485 LNSKDTIEY
-494 IESIIRE
+494 VESIIRAV
-501 ILNRSFNIQIY
+501 LNRSFNIQIY
-512 LKSEVTSLNLQEE
+512 LKSEVASLNLSETINKADE
-525 VTKVDKGLE
+525 GEE
-534 ILEDIVN
+534 ILKNIVN

>member
-1 MSVVHLEKKSW
+1 MHKALYRVYRPKTFEDVVGQEHIVKTLKNQIK
-12 NSYNKRT
+12 
-19 QNNCVKGGKM
+19 NNNIGHAYLFSG
-29 LMNKTREK
+29 TR
-37 FVQQKVAGTYVL
+37 GT
-49 TGSLHSGK
+49 GK

-268 KSLQILNEFIIWGK
+268 KSLQILNEFVIWGK

>member
-1 MSVVHLEKKSW
+1 MHKALYRVYRPKTFEDVVGQEHIVKTLKNQIK
-12 NSYNKRT
+12 
-19 QNNCVKGGKM
+19 NNNIGHAYLFSG
-29 LMNKTREK
+29 TR
-37 FVQQKVAGTYVL
+37 GT
-49 TGSLHSGK
+49 GK

-72 PINEEPCNECEICI
+72 PINEEPCNECEICV

-395 TVQNESEINTV
+395 TVQNESEINTS

>member
-1 MSVVHLEKKSW
+1 MHKALYRVYRPKTFEDVVGQEHIVKTLKNQIR
-12 NSYNKRT
+12 NSNIGHAYLFS
-19 QNNCVKGGKM
+19 G
-29 LMNKTREK
+29 TR
-37 FVQQKVAGTYVL
+37 GT
-49 TGSLHSGK
+49 GK

-72 PINEEPCNECEICI
+72 SNDEEPCNECEICV

-189 ADRMSYICEKENI
+189 ANRMAYICEKENI
-202 QAEDKALSLIARN
+202 EAEEKALSLIARN

-229 CMSFGNDKIEYN
+229 CMSFGNEIIEYN

-253 ELFQLS
+253 ELFELS
-259 QSIIDEDTK
+259 QAIINENTK
-268 KSLQILNEFIIWGK
+268 KTLQILNEFIIWGK
-282 DIRNLINDLIDHF
+282 DIRNLMNDLIDQF

-311 SLPEESIERLKEQSK
+311 SLPEENIEKLKEQAK

-379 IENLEKII
+379 IENLEKIV

-395 TVQNESEINTV
+395 AVQNESKSSLNNIN
-406 PQRVQVDE
+406 E
-414 PQERK
+414 ELNNQEK
-419 EDIVYEEVKS
+419 EQDIIYEEVKS
-429 EDVKLVESSWKK
+429 EDVKLVEASWKK
-441 VIQKIKEDKKLSI
+441 IIGKIKDDKKPSI
-454 AALLREVSSFNVK
+454 YALLKEVSSFYVK
-467 DNILYLIFNDNF
+467 ENALFIIFNDNF

-485 LNSKETIDY
+485 LSSEETIKY
-494 IESIIRE
+494 VEQVIRE
-501 ILNRSFNIQIY
+501 VLNRSFHLKIY
-512 LKSEVTSLNLQEE
+512 LKSEIASMNLEE
-525 VTKVDKGLE
+525 TNSKSDEGEE
-534 ILEDIVN
+534 ILKGIVN
-541 KDILEIKDSIEK
+541 ENILEVKDSIEK

>member
-1 MSVVHLEKKSW
+1 MHKALYRVYRPKNFEDVVGQEHIVKTLKNQIK
-12 NSYNKRT
+12 
-19 QNNCVKGGKM
+19 NNNIGHAYLFSG
-29 LMNKTREK
+29 TR
-37 FVQQKVAGTYVL
+37 GT
-49 TGSLHSGK
+49 GK

-72 PINEEPCNECEICI
+72 PINEEPCNECEICK

-189 ADRMSYICEKENI
+189 ANRMVYICKKENI
-202 QAEDKALSLIARN
+202 EAEDKALSLIARN

-229 CMSFGNDKIEYN
+229 CMSFGNDKIEYD

-253 ELFQLS
+253 ELFELS
-259 QSIIDEDTK
+259 QAIMDENTK

-295 RNLMVCKVS
+295 RNIMVCKVS
-304 KDLDEII
+304 KDLEEII
-311 SLPEESIERLKEQSK
+311 SLPEESINKLKEQSQ
-326 TININDLIR
+326 NIEMNDLIR

-347 KSSSNTRILAEV
+347 KTSSNTRILAEV
-359 TMMKIAQPMFDESKE
+359 TIMKIAQPMFDESKE

-387 ESGNIKVV
+387 ETGNIKVISV
-395 TVQNESEINTV
+395 KEENKDTSKLEVAEES
-406 PQRVQVDE
+406 DH
-414 PQERK
+414 
-419 EDIVYEEVKS
+419 EDIKKEVVYEDVKS
-429 EDVKLVESSWKK
+429 DDVKLVESSWKK
-441 VIQKIKEDKKLSI
+441 IIQKIKEDKKPNI
-454 AALLREVSSFNVK
+454 YALLKEVNSFNVNK
-467 DNILYLIFNDNF
+467 STLYIIFNDNF

-485 LNSKETIDY
+485 LSSKETMEY
-494 IESIIRE
+494 VEGIIRQV
-501 ILNRSFNIQIY
+501 LNRSFNLQIL
-512 LKSEVTSLNLQEE
+512 LKSEVSNMNFEMPD
-525 VTKVDKGLE
+525 TKKDKGEE
-534 ILEDIVN
+534 ILKSIVDEN
-541 KDILEIKDSIEK
+541 ILEVKDSIEK